1 MNVSTSSKLSELIIS
16 INVLG
21 DIHYT
26 INKFN
31 PKMIYSSSIENR
43 ILFIPNIPITMN
55 SLIKSNVT
63 VNKDKYRPSDFINVF
78 SNPTLLNKV
87 IQFIKT
93 KNIKNVSTQEAE
105 QKNYIKNNINLI
117 LSIYFD
123 NDNKLTINNR
133 RYPIHSYKWDQMYT
147 INKSLD
153 KKNENYNVNVEVYV
167 LDEKKSG
174 NINERISLTC
184 DMKRRNIALDLK
196 ELGFDVNIPTVGT
209 ENLLYNVPSIRNPSI
224 IQNRQ
229 LSYNRYNP
237 SRQLYNRPYNRQ
249 YNRPYNRS
257 YNRPYNRSYTR
268 NVRGGKYNNRNKYK
282 KTKKHSNKKNKSRK
296 YKI

>member
-1 MNVSTSSKLSELIIS
+1 MNLSSSSKISELIIS

-21 DIHYT
+21 DIHHT

-63 VNKDKYRPSDFINVF
+63 INKYKYRPSDFINVF

-93 KNIKNVSTQEAE
+93 KNIKNVSIKEAE
-105 QKNYIKNNINLI
+105 QNGYIKNNINLI

-133 RYPIHSYKWDQMYT
+133 RYPIHSYKWDQIYT
-147 INKSLD
+147 TNKSLD
-153 KKNENYNVNVEVYV
+153 KKSENYNVNVEVYV
-167 LDEKKSG
+167 LDEKKTG
-174 NINERISLTC
+174 NINERKRLTC
-184 DMKRRNIALDLK
+184 DIKRRNIALDLK
-196 ELGFDVNIPTVGT
+196 KLGFDVNIPTVGT
-209 ENLLYNVPSIRNPSI
+209 ENLLYNVPSIKNPSVR
-224 IQNRQ
+224 QNRQ

-237 SRQLYNRPYNRQ
+237 SNLLYNQPYNKQ
-249 YNRPYNRS
+249 YNQ
-257 YNRPYNRSYTR
+257 SYTK
-268 NVRGGKYNNRNKYK
+268 NVRGGKYNNKIKYR
-282 KTKKHSNKKNKSRK
+282 KTKKHTNKKSRK
-296 YKI
+296 YK